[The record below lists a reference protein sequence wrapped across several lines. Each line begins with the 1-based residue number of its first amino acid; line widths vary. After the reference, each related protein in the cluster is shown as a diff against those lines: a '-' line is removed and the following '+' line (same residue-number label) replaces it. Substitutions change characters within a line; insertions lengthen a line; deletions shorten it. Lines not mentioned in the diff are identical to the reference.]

1 MHFTKILGISQSQLL
16 FSWRSMNTLCCKK
29 GLFYKY
35 IFLALLLIFL
45 LAYSIIIADLIYM
58 RVSRNNYIV

>member
-16 FSWRSMNTLCCKK
+16 FSWRSMNTLCCEK

-35 IFLALLLIFL
+35 IF

>member
-1 MHFTKILGISQSQLL
+1 
-16 FSWRSMNTLCCKK
+16 MNTLCCEK